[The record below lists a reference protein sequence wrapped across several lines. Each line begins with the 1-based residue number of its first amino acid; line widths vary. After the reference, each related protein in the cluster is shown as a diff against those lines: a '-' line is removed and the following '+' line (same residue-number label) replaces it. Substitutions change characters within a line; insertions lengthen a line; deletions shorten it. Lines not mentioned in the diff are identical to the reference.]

1 MRLSAADLMQHPW
14 FADMNTRMKTIPYK
28 PKLTP
33 SALSPR
39 LMDRANEKLKE
50 PSITIRERSQ
60 GTTPREKGF
69 TPREMPWVAK
79 ESPRSPRDQ
88 DRDQERE
95 RERVAMN
102 GKEKGTST
110 SPSPS
115 PKGRENEPL
124 LSAREKTGNEAAAAA
139 AAAVVPS
146 SKEETKGNEDKA
158 GKERNPSV
166 TVIPTEQE
174 GAETF
179 TASPKENEASATIP
193 KEKEASTAIS
203 KEETA
208 ADLASGPLAN
218 KHQSSLEVN
227 ASDSPRSPVDM

>member
-1 MRLSAADLMQHPW
+1 MQHPW

-60 GTTPREKGF
+60 GSTPREKGF

-79 ESPRSPRDQ
+79 ESPRSPRDR
-88 DRDQERE
+88 DRD

-102 GKEKGTST
+102 GKEKGIST

-124 LSAREKTGNEAAAAA
+124 LSTREKTGNEAAAAA

-146 SKEETKGNEDKA
+146 SKEEKKGNEDKA

-193 KEKEASTAIS
+193 KEKEASAAIS